1 MGHIHAGE
9 LTPGSRLWPLFEAL
23 KTRRLTTRQITDE
36 FRLCSAS
43 TEIAALRV
51 EAPKHGWRVP
61 LKPEYLGLT
70 EDGRK
75 VYRYRMER
83 LTAETQRAPSPES
96 SPGPEPEA
104 GPVRPPRALRLR
116 GENSPAE
123 QLCLVDVDGRDA

>member
-9 LTPGSRLWPLFEAL
+9 LSPGSRLWPLFEAL

-75 VYRYRMER
+75 VFRYCMER
-83 LTAETQRAPSPES
+83 INHQDTKFTKPENLQGSDRPES
-96 SPGPEPEA
+96 KPGAP
-104 GPVRPPRALRLR
+104 GALVV
-116 GENSPAE
+116 NSSPAE
-123 QLCLVDVDGRDA
+123 QLCLVEDVDGRDA